1 MAEQSGD
8 DPTRVPGRQPDDM
21 GSYTP
26 FASDPTSVPQK
37 APPQDATEA
46 PTMPAAHQTARPV
59 APPPQDDSTRVLVE
73 SKDRPEGGG
82 GPSKETATHVA
93 VRTSAGAPS
102 GDALIGRRMAGL
114 LMKQKL
120 GAGGMGAVYL
130 ARQLSLDRDVAVKV
144 LPPNMTTNPDFVARF
159 TREALTAAQLNHHN
173 VVQVYD
179 VGTEGMT
186 NFISME
192 FVRGSNLGDMTRKG
206 GKLAFEDAAAYVL
219 QAARGLQYAHERGI
233 VHRDIKPD
241 NIMVNEHGI
250 VKIADMGLAKIRG
263 SIERSMGLDAG
274 GADELKRMA
283 YGDLTGASAAMGTPA
298 YMAPEQGRDA
308 SRADHRADQY
318 SLGCTLYYLVAG
330 KTPFG
335 GKTAFEIISKH
346 LTEPIVPVDQI
357 VQGVPRELSVII
369 EKMLAKA
376 PEDRYQSMAEVIGAL
391 EGYLGI
397 DEQKG
402 PFTPREHHV
411 KTLEDSARAYY
422 SVPSLKMQKLARLGY
437 LYGALG
443 LFVIGLLLGSPFFAA
458 AALGLLV
465 LTPVLSFVVGGIV
478 APDFIFRRVRAVFFG
493 MGLKGWGNVL
503 LWSALTVLALWV
515 FGLLLPWIVVAVL
528 ALGAAVA
535 YQVVLAGKVRKER
548 KPHIDATLELLK
560 KLRINGLSED
570 QLQHFAA
577 QYAGEQWEQF
587 FEDLFG
593 YEALIMER
601 ARLQRTEKVR
611 PRKRHGVWRDPLA
624 RWLDEVEAKRRK
636 RHEEKVLAKAEKQRL
651 KAQGVTD
658 EEAERQADEIAAQ
671 ALSEGL
677 LKETMVLAGPS
688 RKEVEKA
695 GLELHKSAG
704 SRGKLLGVGYR
715 FVRAVAGLAMGV
727 VFAAPVIHKMG
738 IPIPEN
744 IRNMM
749 VPFLQFTEPRFYL
762 AAAIAGA
769 LLFLTAFSSRVVLPT
784 VVFLGA
790 AIFAA
795 MKLVVDLGGQPLFI
809 VFWTGAIAAAGGFAM
824 MVLSKVGGGK
834 F

>member
-8 DPTRVPGRQPDDM
+8 DPTRVPERRPEDM

-26 FASDPTSVPQK
+26 FSQDDADGPTVP
-37 APPQDATEA
+37 AG
-46 PTMPAAHQTARPV
+46 PATARPMPSPV
-59 APPPQDDSTRVLVE
+59 QDDSTRVLADSRQPIPGTHDDDVA
-73 SKDRPEGGG
+73 
-82 GPSKETATHVA
+82 TATRVQKQPDA
-93 VRTSAGAPS
+93 TQPE
-102 GDALIGRRMAGL
+102 GDALIGRRLAGL
-114 LMKQKL
+114 VMKQKL

-144 LPPNMTTNPDFVARF
+144 LPPNMATNPDFVARF

-219 QAARGLQYAHERGI
+219 QAARGLQYAHDRGI

-274 GADELKRMA
+274 GAEELKRQA

-346 LTEPIVPVDQI
+346 LTEPLVPVEQI

-376 PEDRYQSMAEVIGAL
+376 PEDRYQSMAEVVEAL

-411 KTLEDSARAYY
+411 KTLEENARAYY
-422 SVPSLKMQKLARLGY
+422 AVPSLKLQKMARLGY
-437 LYGALG
+437 MYGALG
-443 LFVIGLLLGSPFFAA
+443 LFVIGLLAQSLFFAA

-465 LTPVLSFVVGGIV
+465 LTPIFSFVVGGIV

-503 LWSALTVLALWV
+503 LWSLLTILALWV
-515 FGLLLPWIVVAVL
+515 FGLLLPWIVVGVL
-528 ALGAAVA
+528 ALAAAVA
-535 YQVVLAGKVRKER
+535 YQVALVGKVRKER
-548 KPHIDATLELLK
+548 KAPIDATLELLK

-593 YEALIMER
+593 YEALILER
-601 ARLQRTEKVR
+601 ARLQRSEKVR

-624 RWLDEVEAKRRK
+624 RWLDEVEVKRRK

-658 EEAERQADEIAAQ
+658 EEAGRQADEIAAQ

-677 LKETMVLAGPS
+677 LKETMVLKGPS

-695 GLELHKSAG
+695 GLELHKSA
-704 SRGKLLGVGYR
+704 SNRGKLLGVGYR
-715 FVRAVAGLAMGV
+715 FLRAGLGLALAAA
-727 VFAAPVIHKMG
+727 FAAPVLNGMG

-744 IRNMM
+744 VQGLVAPM
-749 VPFLQFTEPRFYL
+749 LQFAVPSYFFF
-762 AAAIAGA
+762 AAIAGL
-769 LLFLTAFSSRVVLPT
+769 LLFLTAFSSRIVLPT
-784 VVFLGA
+784 IVMLGA
-790 AIFAA
+790 LTFAT
-795 MKLVVDLGGQPLFI
+795 MKLVVDLGGQPIFI
-809 VFWTGAIAAAGGFAM
+809 VFWTAAIAAGGGFVM
-824 MVLSKVGGGK
+824 MVLSKFGGGK